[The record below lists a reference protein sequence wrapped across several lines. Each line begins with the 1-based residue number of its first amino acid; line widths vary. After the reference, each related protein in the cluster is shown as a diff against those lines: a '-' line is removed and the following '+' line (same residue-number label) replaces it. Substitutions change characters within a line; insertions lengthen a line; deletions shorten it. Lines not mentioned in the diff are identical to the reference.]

1 MFQVIARTNE
11 LLENSNEQRKKQE
24 KILEE
29 KQEQI
34 NKMEA
39 NMKSVTADVIKV
51 QLLGHGW
58 F

>member
-11 LLENSNEQRKKQE
+11 LLENSNEQRRKQE